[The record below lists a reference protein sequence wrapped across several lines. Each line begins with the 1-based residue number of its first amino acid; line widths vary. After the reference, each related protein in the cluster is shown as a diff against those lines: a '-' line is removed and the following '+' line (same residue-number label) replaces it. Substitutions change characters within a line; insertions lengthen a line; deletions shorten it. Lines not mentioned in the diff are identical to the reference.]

1 MIFFFLLGWGLHIR
15 PHCVG
20 CMCALRAYI
29 LFLSRPFS
37 RQWSERLPLSFS
49 AASLTSSPVCLK
61 DICYASPLF
70 IHRALTTNTIPTNCP
85 PPQAAQSPRHPYCNS
100 PIERENFHIQIAALT
115 VKHIVK
121 HILIDPWAMMINA
134 CWYSRSKDMYYSKQD
149 LLSQGSTSDISPSQL
164 HFLFGYGSQIKCQSA
179 HSHSKKGSQRLFRC
193 PATINKGWQQV
204 AMFI

>member
-1 MIFFFLLGWGLHIR
+1 MVQWCWFPVCRKKWQLLYMIFFFFWDEAYIR

-70 IHRALTTNTIPTNCP
+70 IHRALATNTIPTNCP

-115 VKHIVK
+115 DYVCETHTDRSLSYDDKCL
-121 HILIDPWAMMINA
+121 LI
-134 CWYSRSKDMYYSKQD
+134 Q
-149 LLSQGSTSDISPSQL
+149 
-164 HFLFGYGSQIKCQSA
+164 
-179 HSHSKKGSQRLFRC
+179 
-193 PATINKGWQQV
+193 
-204 AMFI
+204 